1 MKKIFAS
8 ILLIL
13 SAAAGWR
20 ACLPARRFHESL
32 ALVFVVAAKPAHGL
46 TAFVAALRRA
56 AKDRRVCL
64 LAGVGGFSGVEHP
77 PRPAQRLAG
86 GGVVRPPRPGPRS
99 AAGRAPRRGAPGWL
113 GWEAARSG
121 SGWPGDAPWSG
132 AACPG
137 AQHRRRSVAAPASAQ

>member
-46 TAFVAALRRA
+46 TAFFAALRRA
-56 AKDRRVCL
+56 AKDRRFD
-64 LAGVGGFSGVEHP
+64 LAAEFGVFAVVEHQP
-77 PRPAQRLAG
+77 GQAKRLAG
-86 GGVVRPPRPGPRS
+86 GELAGQRDDDVRRGLDADDS
-99 AAGRAPRRGAPGWL
+99 GRAG
-113 GWEAARSG
+113 
-121 SGWPGDAPWSG
+121 
-132 AACPG
+132 
-137 AQHRRRSVAAPASAQ
+137 PANDLRDPTLLR

>member
-56 AKDRRVCL
+56 AKDRRFDL
-64 LAGVGGFSGVEHP
+64 AAGVGGFPVRQHP
-77 PRPAQRLAG
+77 PCQGQRLG
-86 GGVVRPPRPGPRS
+86 GGGLSRHAHTAVRQGP
-99 AAGRAPRRGAPGWL
+99 
-113 GWEAARSG
+113 
-121 SGWPGDAPWSG
+121 
-132 AACPG
+132 
-137 AQHRRRSVAAPASAQ
+137 